1 MINQKDTMP
10 TERENQLLLIT
21 GPAGAGRST
30 AINILEDL
38 GYEAIDNLPMHLL
51 PRLLGGGPLDRPLAI
66 GVDTRTR
73 GFDVATLLKFIEDHS
88 DVAPTLVFL
97 DSDENALL
105 RRFMET
111 RRRHPV
117 APSETPMVGI
127 RREIEL
133 LQGLRERAD
142 ILIDTSDLSPHD
154 LKAEMG
160 HMFSW
165 EKSDSLA
172 ISVQSFSYKRGT
184 PRGIDM
190 IMDCRFL
197 QNPHWQE
204 DLRAL
209 NGKDKAVADYVKTDP
224 LFAEF
229 FDQLTAMCRLLLPAY
244 QKEGKAYFAI
254 GLGCS
259 GGKHRSVCVTE
270 ALANLLAQDGWQVSI
285 RHRELDRLA
294 EATATLKG
302 TTRN

>member
-1 MINQKDTMP
+1 MLDLKDDMSDEP
-10 TERENQLLLIT
+10 ENQLLLIT

-38 GYEAIDNLPMHLL
+38 GYESIDNLPMHLL
-51 PRLLGGGPLDRPLAI
+51 PRLLSGAPLERPLAI
-66 GVDTRTR
+66 GIDTRTR
-73 GFDVATLLKFIEDHS
+73 GFDVATLLQFIDENEDTP
-88 DVAPTLVFL
+88 ATLVYL
-97 DSDENALL
+97 DCNEDALL

-111 RRRHPV
+111 RRRHPA

-133 LQGLRERAD
+133 LHGLRERAD
-142 ILIDTSDLSPHD
+142 ILINTSDLSPHD

-190 IMDCRFL
+190 IIDCRFL

-204 DLRAL
+204 ELRAL
-209 NGKDKAVADYVKTDP
+209 NGKDKAVADYVKSDP
-224 LFAEF
+224 LYAEF
-229 FDQLTAMCRLLLPAY
+229 LDHLTAMCHLLLPAY
-244 QKEGKAYFAI
+244 KKEGKAYFAI

-270 ALANLLAQDGWQVSI
+270 ALANLLAQNGWQVSI
-285 RHRELDRLA
+285 RHRELDRQA
-294 EATATLKG
+294 EAMATLKG
-302 TTRN
+302 TAPN